1 MRDHISLL
9 RTFLALAAL
18 VWLLSATTGVQASKL
33 SQTILITPD
42 SSPVQAPSGLT
53 VEVTGPSEVN
63 VGGTITLEVVASNIP
78 DPGIFGYQFELNW
91 DPAVFSPVP
100 GTLSLNPDFP
110 VVAQQNVTDGLAE
123 IAVSREGDVG
133 DLPGPLT
140 LLTVDVQ
147 ANAATEPDASSFTLT
162 NVKLGR
168 KGGIDVPVDSIINL
182 DVVVTDVP
190 TGGSV

>member
-1 MRDHISLL
+1 LRHHTSLL

-53 VEVTGPSEVN
+53 VEVTGPSTAN
-63 VGGTITLEVVASNIP
+63 VGETITLEVVASNIP

-91 DPAVFSPVP
+91 DSAVFSPVP
-100 GTLSLNPDFP
+100 GTLALNPDFP

-133 DLPGPLT
+133 DLT
-140 LLTVDVQ
+140 RFEIILLGDVQ
-147 ANAATEPDASSFTLT
+147 
-162 NVKLGR
+162 
-168 KGGIDVPVDSIINL
+168 
-182 DVVVTDVP
+182 P
-190 TGGSV
+190 TRRPRRS